1 MNVDLPYTTVE
12 ECIEAGVAKEIEGR
26 DAKGNLVGAECADLD
41 CHNQTPIAWVWQ
53 SQVFKYKEGRL
64 LMLPVT
70 LWFPLCPLHAPLQ
83 EEDVIETTA
92 TEVPLATE

>member
-1 MNVDLPYTTVE
+1 VNVDLPYTTVE
-12 ECIEAGVAKEIEGR
+12 ECIEAGVAKEMVKPDTTEVMYQ
-26 DAKGNLVGAECADLD
+26 KCADAACIVLS
-41 CHNQTPIAWVWQ
+41 NIAWIWQ
-53 SQVFKYKEGRL
+53 NQVFKYKDGRL